1 MATEAPGNTPSEVLS
16 RIPTDAALLLR
27 DYIKGLEAEAGTARA
42 ELVATR
48 AALESD
54 LARLQ
59 IYAANLREQ
68 LVAKD
73 AELAQARADS
83 GRVGASVRRLRSW
96 L

>member
-1 MATEAPGNTPSEVLS
+1 MATEARGNTPLEVLG
-16 RIPTDAALLLR
+16 RIPADAALLLR

-42 ELVATR
+42 ELTATK

-54 LARLQ
+54 VARLQ

-68 LVAKD
+68 LAAKD
-73 AELAQARADS
+73 AELRQSRSDS
-83 GRVGASVRRLRSW
+83 GVVGASVRRLRGM